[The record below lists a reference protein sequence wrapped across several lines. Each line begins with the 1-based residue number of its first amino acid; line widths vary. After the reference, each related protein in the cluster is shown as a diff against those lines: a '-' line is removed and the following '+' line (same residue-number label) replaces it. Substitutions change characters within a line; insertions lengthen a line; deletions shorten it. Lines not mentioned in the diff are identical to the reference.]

1 MGSYD
6 IYKDIAARTQ
16 GALYIGVVGPVRTGK
31 STFIKR
37 FLEKLVLPVAA
48 EENRAQIRDE
58 TPQSSSGKTIMTTE
72 PKFVPA
78 RPADVR
84 IGDTDAKI
92 RLIDC
97 VGFPVEGAMG
107 LEENGEERL
116 VNTPWQEDAL
126 PFSEAAR
133 VGTEKVIRE
142 HATVAVLVTTDGSI
156 TDLPRENYVP
166 AEEKTVSELKKQQ
179 KPFLILLNCRMP
191 QSEEAQAL
199 RAEMEKKYG
208 CRVLSVNAEGLDE
221 EDLLTVLRE
230 LLFEFPV
237 TGIDVQIPDWMR
249 TLPVDNPLIASVAE
263 NLREVSPYIEKMKD
277 CSLLEGAFAENENL
291 DGVQGLG
298 LNLSEGRAECVLAVK
313 TEAYYR
319 VLSEVCGAEIGD
331 DCSLLRRLGVL
342 AESKREYDRVKN
354 AFLSAQER
362 GYGVV
367 TPSASEIRLEEPKE
381 TRQGANVGIRLTA
394 SAPSYHVLK
403 VDVTS
408 SVNPVVGAGENSE
421 IFVKN
426 LLADYRIEEE
436 RLWKTELFGKTL
448 KELVEDG
455 LEKKSGGMSEVLQ
468 KKMQKT
474 LGRIVNDGKGNV
486 LCILI

>member
-1 MGSYD
+1 MENYD
-6 IYKDIAARTQ
+6 IYQDIATRTQ
-16 GALYIGVVGPVRTGK
+16 GALYVGVVGPVRTGK

-37 FLEKLVLPVAA
+37 FLEKLVLPVA
-48 EENRAQIRDE
+48 EEEKRGQIRDE
-58 TPQSSSGKTIMTTE
+58 TPQSSAGRTIMTTE

-78 RPADVR
+78 QPADVK
-84 IGDTDAKI
+84 IGDTAAKI

-107 LEENGEERL
+107 MEEEGEERL
-116 VNTPWQEDAL
+116 VNTPWQEEAL

-133 VGTEKVIRE
+133 VGTEKVIRD
-142 HATVAVLVTTDGSI
+142 HSTVAVLVTTDGSI
-156 TDLPRENYVP
+156 TDIPRENYLQ
-166 AEEKTVSELKKQQ
+166 AEEKTVAELKQLQ
-179 KPFLILLNCRMP
+179 KPFLILLNSRTP
-191 QSEEAQAL
+191 EREETQAL
-199 RAEMEKKYG
+199 RAETEKKYG
-208 CRVLSVNAEGLDE
+208 CRVLAVNAEGLGE
-221 EDLLTVLRE
+221 EDLLGILRE

-237 TGIDVQIPDWMR
+237 TGIDVHLPDWMR
-249 TLPVDNPLIASVAE
+249 TLPLENRLISSIAE
-263 NLREVSPYIEKMKD
+263 DLREISPFIEKMKD
-277 CSLLEGAFAENENL
+277 CALLEGAFARNEDL
-291 DGVQGLG
+291 EGVQSLS
-298 LNLSEGRAECVLAVK
+298 LNLSAGRAECTPLVK
-313 TEAYYR
+313 TETYYR
-319 VLSEVCGAEIGD
+319 VLSETCDAEIAD
-331 DCSLLRRLGVL
+331 DCSLLRYVRLL
-342 AESKREYDRVKN
+342 SENKREYDRVKN
-354 AFLSAQER
+354 AFLSARER

-367 TPSASEIRLEEPKE
+367 LPDAAEIRLEEPKE
-381 TRQGANVGIRLTA
+381 TRQGQNVGIRLTA

-436 RLWKTELFGKTL
+436 RLWTTELFGKTL

-455 LEKKSGGMSEVLQ
+455 LEKKSGGMSEGLQ